1 MKRIIVVCTFLALC
15 AGILGCGGGKR
26 VMVPPRI
33 NLKSHEVIGI
43 IEFKCTH
50 EGKLGPLATRDFTES
65 IRRDQGMIRIIDLGE
80 EKEALKAVNMKK
92 LDRDAY
98 QAIGDK
104 YEVNTI
110 FAGEL
115 KISDIRPKIDIGL
128 AFGILSFRA
137 EVDASLAVRMIEI
150 SSGASVWNSTA
161 SASREIGGVTIFG
174 GKNFAFNAE
183 DPDESYGELLDVLID
198 RTSRDFQVTWE
209 RR

>member
-1 MKRIIVVCTFLALC
+1 MKRTMVVCALLALS
-15 AGILGCGGGKR
+15 AGILGCGKR

-33 NLKSHEVIGI
+33 NLKNHEVIGI

-65 IRRDQGMIRIIDLGE
+65 IRRDQGMIRIIDLGT
-80 EKEALKAVNMKK
+80 EKEVLKALNMKK

-161 SASREIGGVTIFG
+161 SATREIGGVTIFG
-174 GKNFAFNAE
+174 GKTFTFNAE
-183 DPDESYGELLDVLID
+183 DPDESYGELLNVLID

>member
-1 MKRIIVVCTFLALC
+1 MKRTIVVCTFLVLC
-15 AGILGCGGGKR
+15 AGILGCGKR

-33 NLKSHEVIGI
+33 NLKDHEVIGI

-50 EGKLGPLATRDFTES
+50 EGKLGPLVTQDFTES
-65 IRRDQGMIRIIDLGE
+65 IRRDQGMVRIVDLGP
-80 EKEALKAVNMKK
+80 EKEVLKAVNMKK

-110 FAGEL
+110 IAGEL

-137 EVDASLAVRMIEI
+137 EVDAALAVRMIEI
-150 SSGASVWNSTA
+150 SSGASVWNSSA

-174 GKNFAFNAE
+174 GKDFAFNAE
-183 DPDESYGELLDVLID
+183 DPEESYGVLVDVLVD

>member
-1 MKRIIVVCTFLALC
+1 MKRTIIVCILLALT
-15 AGILGCGGGKR
+15 AGILACGKR
-26 VMVPPRI
+26 VMIPPRVD
-33 NLKSHEVIGI
+33 LKDHEVIGI

-65 IRRDQGMIRIIDLGE
+65 IRRDQGMIRIVDLGT

-115 KISDIRPKIDIGL
+115 KISDVKPKIDIGL
-128 AFGILSFRA
+128 LFGALSFRA
-137 EVDASLAVRMIEI
+137 VVDASLAVRMIEI
-150 SSGASVWNSTA
+150 SSGASVWNSSA

-174 GKNFAFNAE
+174 GKNFAFNAD
-183 DPDESYGELLDVLID
+183 DPDESYGELLNVLID